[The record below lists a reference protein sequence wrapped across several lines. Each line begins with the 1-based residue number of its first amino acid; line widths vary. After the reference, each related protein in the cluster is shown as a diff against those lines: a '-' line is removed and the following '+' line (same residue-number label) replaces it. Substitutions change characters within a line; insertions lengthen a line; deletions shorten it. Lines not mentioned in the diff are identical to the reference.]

1 MLPGSQVGRPRPSV
15 AGFGP
20 EGCVRGRAESGC
32 SFFEGIWGH
41 WPALTESSS
50 PLGNGEALRTRPGG
64 ALRWD
69 GPLATWSSAIER
81 SVHARAMPVV
91 DASVVIDWIAPGVA
105 TTAPAVRLLDRLAR
119 RSAEIVGPR
128 LLFEEVS
135 NALITGVR
143 RRRWSGA
150 AADVSHSL
158 LARLPIRVT
167 DGQRDLDRA
176 S

>member
-1 MLPGSQVGRPRPSV
+1 
-15 AGFGP
+15 
-20 EGCVRGRAESGC
+20 
-32 SFFEGIWGH
+32 
-41 WPALTESSS
+41 
-50 PLGNGEALRTRPGG
+50 
-64 ALRWD
+64 
-69 GPLATWSSAIER
+69 
-81 SVHARAMPVV
+81 MPVV

-105 TTAPAVRLLDRLAR
+105 ATAPAVKLLDRLAR

-150 AADVSHSL
+150 AADGSHSL

-167 DGQRDLDRA
+167 DDQRDLDRA
-176 S
+176 WELARRYDNHPIYDMIFVALAERTRTELITADEALRRRLAHLTWVVGPAQAAVDSRSSKR